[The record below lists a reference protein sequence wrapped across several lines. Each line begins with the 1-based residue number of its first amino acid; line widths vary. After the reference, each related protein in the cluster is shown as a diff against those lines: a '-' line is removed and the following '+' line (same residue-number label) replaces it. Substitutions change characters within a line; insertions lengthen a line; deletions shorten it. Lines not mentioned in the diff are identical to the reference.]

1 MHLFEPADEA
11 LAKRVF
17 GYVERRLA
25 GPGSLNSPKSEQE
38 LSRLAGETITESGL
52 GAEEAFRIFEEI
64 LAPACVNTS
73 HPRFLSF
80 VPNAPTTASILIDL
94 AVSASAISAD
104 WWIEASGAIHAEN
117 ETLRWIA
124 GTLGWPADAGGVFV
138 SGGTAGNLS
147 ALAVA
152 RDTWRRRRREPGRA
166 AMAIT
171 GGGHSSLRLAA
182 RILDV
187 EVVEIAA
194 DDRGRMLGP
203 PLSAALD
210 ASGHE
215 VFAVAATAGSTNF
228 GAVDDLDAIARICG
242 ERGIWMHVDGAYGGA
257 AALVPAERRLFAGLE
272 RADSLVVDPHKWLF
286 APFDSAALLYRN
298 PGLAAAA
305 FTQKAEYI
313 DVIEERAE
321 WNPSDFAI
329 HLTRRARGLPLW
341 FSLAANGWRPYA
353 DAIERCIGLAR
364 EAGELIEAAPELEL
378 YCAPELSVVVFRRRG
393 WEPPDYQRWSEK
405 ALADGLTMTAP
416 TSWRGETL
424 LRFCFI
430 NPTTTAEDIAEI
442 LASLA

>member
-1 MHLFEPADEA
+1 MHLFEPGTDD
-11 LAKRVF
+11 LARRVF
-17 GYVERRLA
+17 DYVEGRLASPAALKAPRSEDELDRLA
-25 GPGSLNSPKSEQE
+25 GK
-38 LSRLAGETITESGL
+38 TITEEGL
-52 GAEEAFRIFEEI
+52 GATEAFRIFEEV

-80 VPNAPTTASILIDL
+80 VPNAPTTASILFDL

-104 WWIEASGAIHAEN
+104 WWIEASGAVHAEN
-117 ETLRWIA
+117 EALSWIA
-124 GTLGWPADAGGVFV
+124 ATIGLPSGAGGVFV
-138 SGGTAGNLS
+138 SGGTAANLS

-152 RDTWRRRRREPGRA
+152 RDAWRRRGGGADRPA
-166 AMAIT
+166 VAIT

-187 EVVEIAA
+187 EVIEVGA

-203 PLSAALD
+203 ALEAALGR
-210 ASGHE
+210 AGRE
-215 VFAVAATAGSTNF
+215 AFAVAATAGSTNF
-228 GAVDDLDAIARICG
+228 GAIDELDAIARCCA

-257 AALVPAERRLFAGLE
+257 GALVPEVRSRFEGIE
-272 RADSLVVDPHKWLF
+272 RADSFVVDPHKWLF
-286 APFDSAALLYRN
+286 APFDCAALLYRD
-298 PGLAAAA
+298 PRLAAAA

-353 DAIERCIGLAR
+353 AAIERCIELAGQAA
-364 EAGELIEAAPELEL
+364 EMIEAAPALEL
-378 YCAPELSVVVFRRRG
+378 YCEPELSVVVFRRLG
-393 WEPPDYQRWSEK
+393 WDTSDYQSWSEK
-405 ALADGLTMTAP
+405 ALHDGLTMTAP
-416 TSWRGETL
+416 TSWDGETL

-430 NPTTTAEDIAEI
+430 NPTTSADDVAEI